1 MTENEELATY
11 IATRLDDADLR
22 SAIAASRYVLAMVI
36 CALIDEFRSGEAD
49 YSRLCFMCHRLD
61 HDGPCLPLD
70 VRQSGALAKIPV
82 RSS

>member
-11 IATRLDDADLR
+11 GGWLR
-22 SAIAASRYVLAMVI
+22 WRANPR
-36 CALIDEFRSGEAD
+36 
-49 YSRLCFMCHRLD
+49 RLCFMCHELD

-70 VRQSGALAKIPV
+70 VRQSGALGKIPV